1 MKGMQTTSPI
11 QHAASESG
19 TVPPLEQIREG
30 IWALPQ
36 AMPNPQLPYTLSYLI
51 VDADDRVHIIDP
63 AWNSDANFETL
74 EHALVEIGSSVGRI
88 ASATMTHMH
97 IDHIGLAGRLQGA
110 FEARIGLSR
119 IDQEAIEQQAHVPAV
134 TYGDE
139 DFARW
144 GVPDDERATL
154 RETFLSDAA
163 VVDTRA
169 DLLLEPGDRL
179 DIPGR
184 RISVLA
190 TPGHTAGSVCFVD
203 EDARLLFTGDHLLP
217 MIFPGI
223 GLGGRMPG
231 NPVSTYIDSLG
242 SLAPFDEW
250 EVLPGH
256 GYRFTGLRERR
267 RESAEHH
274 DRRTRETAAVLAG
287 HPEASVW
294 QVAEQLHWTAG
305 WDGLHGAYRRS
316 ALAQTEM
323 HSGRVRNG
331 DWGRYTSM

>member
-1 MKGMQTTSPI
+1 MQPTSPI
-11 QHAASESG
+11 QYAASESG
-19 TVPPLEQIREG
+19 AVPPLEQIRDG

-36 AMPNPQLPYTLSYLI
+36 AKPNPQLPYTLSYLI
-51 VDADDRVHIIDP
+51 VDAEDRVHIIDP

-74 EHALVEIGSSVGRI
+74 RRALIEISSSVRHI

-97 IDHIGLAGRLQGA
+97 IDHIGIAGRLQEA

-119 IDQEAIEQQAHVPAV
+119 IDQEAIEQQLQVPAV

-144 GVPDDERATL
+144 GVPDVERAML
-154 RETFLSDAA
+154 RETSLSDAA

-169 DLLLEPGDRL
+169 DLLLEPGDTL

-184 RISVLA
+184 SIRVLA

-203 EDARLLFTGDHLLP
+203 ADDRMLFTGDHLLP

-223 GLGGRMPG
+223 GLGGRMTG

-242 SLAPFDEW
+242 SLAPFDDW

-256 GYRFTGLRERR
+256 GYRFSGLGERR

-305 WDGLHGAYRRS
+305 WDGLQGAYRRS

-331 DWGRYTSM
+331 DWERYLA